1 MLKFF
6 NLSEHPFS
14 ITPNARFFHVSAS
27 HRAIIQKI
35 DYVVNYKQGLTVV
48 YGDIGAGKTSLA
60 KILYDRYSEKNT
72 VKYIKTP
79 RWISEFA
86 MMKGICAEF
95 GIDHKRSLQAQMVAF
110 QNKLLDLYDHGT
122 NTILILDEAQFL
134 KGQQYEALRE
144 INNYETETEKLLQVI
159 LTGQMELRNK
169 LRLKRALL
177 SRVILTS
184 SLSSLTL
191 DEMVDMVKFRIKQA
205 GGEPDIFS
213 DDALVK
219 IYDLSKGLPRDA
231 VKLCGVSMELAYA
244 NNQRLIGREIVE
256 ATSGEIHK

>member
-1 MLKFF
+1 
-6 NLSEHPFS
+6 
-14 ITPNARFFHVSAS
+14 
-27 HRAIIQKI
+27 
-35 DYVVNYKQGLTVV
+35 
-48 YGDIGAGKTSLA
+48 
-60 KILYDRYSEKNT
+60 
-72 VKYIKTP
+72 
-79 RWISEFA
+79 
-86 MMKGICAEF
+86 
-95 GIDHKRSLQAQMVAF
+95 MVAF

>member
-14 ITPNARFFHVSAS
+14 VTPNARFFFISNT
-27 HRAIIQKI
+27 HRAIVDKV
-35 DYVVNYKQGLTVV
+35 DYVINYRQGLTVI
-48 YGDIGAGKTSLA
+48 YGDVGTGKTSLA
-60 KILYDRYSEKNT
+60 RTLYDRYAERNI

-79 RWISEFA
+79 RWLSEFA

-95 GIDHKRSLQAQMVAF
+95 GIDHKRSLQAQMAAF
-110 QNKLLDLYDHGT
+110 QTTLLEIYSRGT

-144 INNYETETEKLLQVI
+144 INNYESETAKLLQVI
-159 LTGQMELRNK
+159 LCGQMELKNK

-177 SRVILTS
+177 SRVILSS

-191 DEMVDMVKFRIKQA
+191 NEMSDMINFRITQA
-205 GGEPDIFS
+205 GGEAGIFTNE
-213 DDALVK
+213 ALAK
-219 IYDLSKGLPRDA
+219 IYDVSKGLPRD
-231 VKLCGVSMELAYA
+231 VIILCGVSLELAFT
-244 NNQRLIGREIVE
+244 NKIRLIGPELIDVASVE
-256 ATSGEIHK
+256 TRK